1 MRKKLRKLSLLI
13 VILGMLSFVIF
24 QMSSITIWAE
34 TQSVQANVDQEVANF
49 SNPAQAAH
57 ASNLAAAAAQN
68 DTNVQAAF
76 TALNEAELALQN
88 AIASG
93 DKKAIDEAQVTYDKA
108 KTNAETALAQATGTT
123 LSEISA
129 MRSEGLGWGEIA
141 HELGI
146 HPGVL
151 GLGHTKGKGAQLA
164 AEIQMAT
171 ARDMQ
176 TGLAKGHG
184 MSNWISSVDKGLG
197 LGHTKS
203 NHGGRDNNNI
213 GSHGH
218 GDTHSHGGNHD
229 GGHGGGHGNNK

>member
-1 MRKKLRKLSLLI
+1 MRKKARKLLLFIMISGILSL
-13 VILGMLSFVIF
+13 VIF
-24 QMSSITIWAE
+24 QMSSIKIWAE

-93 DKKAIDEAQVTYDKA
+93 NKQAIDEAQVAYDKA
-108 KTNAETALAQATGTT
+108 KTNAEAALVKATGTT

-129 MRSEGLGWGEIA
+129 MRNEGLGWGQIA

-171 ARDMQ
+171 VRDTQ

-184 MSNWISSVDKGLG
+184 MSNSIHSVDKGLG

-203 NHGGRDNNNI
+203 NHGGKDNNNI
-213 GSHGH
+213 GSYGH
-218 GDTHSHGGNHD
+218 GNTHSHGGNQD